1 MYYDNQNPFGRDS
14 YRDMMC
20 KEAGRVFSR
29 FHFGIVVY
37 VVSAYVITILA
48 DVILAL
54 FFKDSYAAIAE
65 NIYYQWVMGVFPM
78 YLVGLPLLYLT
89 VRTMPTRTLTKTKMP
104 LGEFLIFFAIA
115 QALMF
120 IGNSIGTT
128 LNEFFAVIKGDEISN
143 STSELIEESPVWITV
158 LVAVII
164 GPIIEEFIFRKLLI
178 DRLNQYGTV
187 ITVFVSGFSF
197 GLFHGNFYQFF
208 YATLLGI
215 LLAYITVKT
224 GNWLYSVIMHIVIN
238 FFGSVA
244 VLPIIELSEKLT
256 AELEG
261 LAAGEAVDAV
271 GILTS
276 ALAVISYAV
285 FEYGLV
291 ISGLVLLFLAFKNKW
306 YILRSTAEINIPRE
320 DYFRVVFSNAGTI
333 VFILLSVALFAISIF
348 LG

>member
-1 MYYDNQNPFGRDS
+1 MYYENPNPFGRDS

-29 FHFGIVVY
+29 FHFGIVAY

-54 FFKDSYAAIAE
+54 FFEDSYTAITG
-65 NIYYQWVMGVFPM
+65 NMYYQWVMGVFPM
-78 YLVGLPLLYLT
+78 YLVGLPLLYLI
-89 VRTMPTRTLTKTKMP
+89 VRTMPTRTLTKSKMP
-104 LGEFLIFFAIA
+104 LGEFLILFAIA

-120 IGNSIGTT
+120 IGNSIGTA
-128 LNEFFAVIKGDEISN
+128 LNDFFAVIKGDEISN

-244 VLPIIELSEKLT
+244 VLPIIELLEKLN
-256 AELEG
+256 AELEAF
-261 LAAGEAVDAV
+261 AAGEAIDAV

-276 ALAVISYAV
+276 ALAVTSYSI

-291 ISGLVLLFLAFKNKW
+291 ISGLVLLFLAFKNRW
-306 YILRSTAEINIPRE
+306 YILRNTAEINIPRE

-333 VFILLSVALFAISIF
+333 VFILLSVVLFAISIF
-348 LG
+348 FG